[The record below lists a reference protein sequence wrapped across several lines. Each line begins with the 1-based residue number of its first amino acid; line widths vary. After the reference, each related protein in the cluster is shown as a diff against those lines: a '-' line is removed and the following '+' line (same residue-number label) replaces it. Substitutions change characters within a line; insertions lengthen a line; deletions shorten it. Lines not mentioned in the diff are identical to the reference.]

1 MTVSATS
8 LAVAECKKIFCPG
21 YSGRVWH
28 VLSVLANYEDTVG
41 RRLRNQQVPF
51 YYPRIRT
58 REQQWGLEKS
68 KAFFPGVLFAA
79 LDEVDKQNL
88 SGNFFIESIKEN
100 RTSRQAAMVDADIK
114 FMILAERLNCFYPF
128 KTVRNIPLPPVGGIP
143 GRDFIELRSENKQGY
158 ILLLPKDN
166 MDQVFFRFDSIK
178 RKIGFEIQ
186 KNLFLRILHLK

>member
-186 KNLFLRILHLK
+186 KNLFLQILHLK